1 MCPERED
8 FELFNAP
15 LRTRQNSFRT
25 TKKTLVLG
33 PFASSYTFKLISI
46 VMLIA
51 FCDFEKS
58 GCRMGRNSVHG
69 QHTVG
74 ILQKANEIAKAYA
87 D

>member
-1 MCPERED
+1 M
-8 FELFNAP
+8 
-15 LRTRQNSFRT
+15 
-25 TKKTLVLG
+25 LG
-33 PFASSYTFKLISI
+33 PFVSSYTFKSISI

-58 GCRMGRNSVHG
+58 GCRIGRNSVYG

-74 ILQKANEIAKAYA
+74 KLQKANEIAKAYA